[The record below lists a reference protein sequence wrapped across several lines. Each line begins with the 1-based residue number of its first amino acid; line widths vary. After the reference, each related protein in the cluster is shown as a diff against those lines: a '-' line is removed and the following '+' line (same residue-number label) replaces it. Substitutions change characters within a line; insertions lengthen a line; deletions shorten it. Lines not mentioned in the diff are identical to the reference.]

1 MSAVAIQSVSSPS
14 PLTGGRVEREL
25 NAHEKQVLLAI
36 ARQAIAQGV
45 HTGEE
50 YIEPRE
56 EKTLNQRN
64 GCFVTIKQHG
74 KLRGC
79 IGNFQSELPLFREV
93 ARMALASAT
102 RDPRFYPM
110 KEADLETFSVEISVL
125 SPLRKVDS
133 TDEIEVGKHG
143 IYIEKGYYRGVLL
156 PQVATEHGWD
166 RPTFLRQ
173 TCVKAGLPTNAW
185 EADDAEIY
193 VFSAQVF
200 GENDT

>member
-1 MSAVAIQSVSSPS
+1 MSVFASALSNPIILS
-14 PLTGGRVEREL
+14 GGRVEREL
-25 NAHEKQVLLAI
+25 NTHEKQVLLRI
-36 ARQAIAQGV
+36 ARQAIVDGV

-56 EKTLNQRN
+56 EKVLNQRN
-64 GCFVTIKQHG
+64 GCFVTIRQHG
-74 KLRGC
+74 RLRGC
-79 IGNFQSELPLFREV
+79 IGNFQSQLPLFREV
-93 ARMALASAT
+93 ARMALAAAT

-110 KEADLETFSVEISVL
+110 KESDLETFTVEISVL
-125 SPLRKVDS
+125 SPLTKIDS
-133 TDEIEVGKHG
+133 TEEIEVGRHG

-166 RPTFLRQ
+166 RPTFLKQ

-185 EADDAEIY
+185 EAEDAEIY

-200 GENDT
+200 GEDDT